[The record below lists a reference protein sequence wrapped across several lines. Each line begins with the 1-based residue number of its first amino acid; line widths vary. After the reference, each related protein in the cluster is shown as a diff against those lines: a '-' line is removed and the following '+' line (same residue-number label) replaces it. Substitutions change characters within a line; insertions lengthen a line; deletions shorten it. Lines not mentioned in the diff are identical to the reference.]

1 MGRGH
6 EPAAPSPSPPVAAAV
21 ASTAPPPS
29 PELSGTGSIL
39 RHRTDDHAHPR
50 CGRTHLALRVGRQGP
65 HGDAQ
70 IARARSE
77 VATRAVGPAADAPR
91 LAARLYVL
99 TSRRMPAYYVRA
111 NYRGHD
117 NSRGHVRASWHPK

>member
-6 EPAAPSPSPPVAAAV
+6 EPAAPPRRLLSLPPSQ
-21 ASTAPPPS
+21 APPLHLPRS
-29 PELSGTGSIL
+29 RRGAGSIL

-99 TSRRMPAYYVRA
+99 
-111 NYRGHD
+111 
-117 NSRGHVRASWHPK
+117 